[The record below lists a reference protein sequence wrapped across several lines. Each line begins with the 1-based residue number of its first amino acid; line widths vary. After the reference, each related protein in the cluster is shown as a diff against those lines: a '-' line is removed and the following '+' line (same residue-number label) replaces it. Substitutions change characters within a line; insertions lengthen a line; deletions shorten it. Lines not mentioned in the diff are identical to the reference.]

1 MLEYGSLNG
10 AEARMENDLREM
22 LERARAGRWWR
33 EAGRDE
39 AVRKKEERERQRRPR
54 VIGRWEQIGREQAEK

>member
-1 MLEYGSLNG
+1 
-10 AEARMENDLREM
+10 MENDLREM